1 MEMQPEEHERQSRL
15 WAMAIHLTQ
24 LCNFMVPMA
33 GIIIPIVIW
42 QVKKQD
48 FPELEVHGK
57 IVVNW
62 MLTALILSIICFV
75 LSFVIIGIFLF
86 LALGVLGIV
95 FPVIGGLKANA
106 GEAWS
111 YPMTFSFIK

>member
-1 MEMQPEEHERQSRL
+1 
-15 WAMAIHLTQ
+15 
-24 LCNFMVPMA
+24 MA